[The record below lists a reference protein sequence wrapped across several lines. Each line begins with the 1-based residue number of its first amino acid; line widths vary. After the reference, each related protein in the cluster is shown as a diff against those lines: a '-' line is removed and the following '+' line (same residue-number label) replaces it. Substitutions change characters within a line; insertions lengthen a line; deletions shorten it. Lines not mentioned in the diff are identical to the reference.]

1 MTTEKNEMMEKVLR
15 KAMSEAYDDGA
26 LSIITI
32 IKQAGIKGIAWE
44 EVMKQ
49 LLDLEKS
56 INKHIKES
64 RDD

>member
-15 KAMSEAYDDGA
+15 KAMSESYDEGA

-56 INKHIKES
+56 ITKHIKES